1 MEYTIGGKPRSITVS
16 ENQRF
21 SLPLPGEKGELSIK
35 GAFYGRLGVDF
46 KPVRVP
52 APVDVTDQIKA
63 RIQKGEYAFRA
74 GDITAPLP
82 ERQEILGEPKLH
94 IIYNIAG
101 VPFDNLYSANMKVD
115 FKSYDRGRGTG
126 VVGINELKRMIEQRL
141 EVSSKIIAV
150 KPERMEFSYNNGEC
164 RRVPIRWAGR
174 VIPDQLYFISH
185 VEYLPDSVDI
195 YASREKLDSIRVV
208 YTEALNY
215 VNFRDTLTVECQL
228 DHLNDV
234 KIVPER
240 VQIRFHTDVLTEET
254 MSNIPIQCVN
264 LPAGKVL
271 RTFPRYAKVHFVA
284 GASQIRNL
292 RAEDFKVVAD
302 YHEIELSHKEK
313 CNLYLREVPQGVSR
327 ATLNT
332 KQVDYLIEEEE

>member
-1 MEYTIGGKPRSITVS
+1 MFSNVNKQFLVFIFFLFLSGIFWLVITLNETYEKDIKIPAQVVGIPKNVVLTSVPTDTIRVTI
-16 ENQRF
+16 R
-21 SLPLPGEKGELSIK
+21 EKGWVM
-35 GAFYGRLGVDF
+35 LGYLY
-46 KPVRVP
+46 
-52 APVDVTDQIKA
+52 TDQLGT
-63 RIQKGEYAFRA
+63 IQ
-74 GDITAPLP
+74 IP
-82 ERQEILGEPKLH
+82 
-94 IIYNIAG
+94 
-101 VPFDNLYSANMKVD
+101 

-228 DHLNDV
+228 AHLNDV
-234 KIVPER
+234 KIVPDR

-292 RAEDFKVVAD
+292 RAEDFKVIAD